1 MFQQISEA
9 YKILSDPKTRKVYD
23 STGDLHHTSLKDIR
37 AFVDA
42 YLYYR
47 EQYKKIEKE
56 DIIEFEKR
64 YRNGPEEEE
73 DLLDFY
79 FE

>member
-1 MFQQISEA
+1 M
-9 YKILSDPKTRKVYD
+9 
-23 STGDLHHTSLKDIR
+23 HHTSLKDIR